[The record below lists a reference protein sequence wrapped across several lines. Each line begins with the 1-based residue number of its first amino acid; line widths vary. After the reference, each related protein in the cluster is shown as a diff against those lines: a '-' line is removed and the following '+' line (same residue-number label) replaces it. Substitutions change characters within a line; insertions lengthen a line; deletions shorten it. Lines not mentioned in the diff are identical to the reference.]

1 MSEIIKRKAE
11 RECHCRGCD
20 VSVPKGSPII
30 YTYSSR
36 NRGQN
41 IIFCLACANTIGH
54 LAHSTNKRYY
64 LYKQNGDFL
73 CTELSEEAARSTA
86 GDYKKSF
93 KDIEKVLIK
102 TLDGEFEEEV

>member
-1 MSEIIKRKAE
+1 MSTIKRKAE
-11 RECHCRGCD
+11 KERHCNGCD
-20 VSVPKGSPII
+20 ASIAKGSPII
-30 YTYSSR
+30 YTHSSL
-36 NRGQN
+36 NRGQSS
-41 IIFCLACANTIGH
+41 IFCLACANSIGH

-73 CTELSEEAARSTA
+73 CTELSEEAARATA
-86 GDYKKSF
+86 EDYKKSF